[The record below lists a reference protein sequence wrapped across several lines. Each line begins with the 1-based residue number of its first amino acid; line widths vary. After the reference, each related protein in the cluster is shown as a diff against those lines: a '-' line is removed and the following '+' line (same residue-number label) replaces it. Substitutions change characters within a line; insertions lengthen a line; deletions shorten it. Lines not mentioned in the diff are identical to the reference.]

1 MITNDELAIL
11 IPVVDMIVSF
21 SVAFFTYKW
30 LQYKNEQM
38 IKKKHPTKD
47 NGHNLDYSFRIE
59 GGEVVG
65 IHLRGATA
73 QELLDK
79 ILTLIFGEGEQLKHI
94 KITKNTIKT
103 INTERLYKRL
113 FEIKELS
120 LMIKKELRFRDRELN
135 RVVR

>member
-1 MITNDELAIL
+1 MIIMIDNNQLAIL
-11 IPVVDMIVSF
+11 IPIVDMIVSF
-21 SVAFFTYKW
+21 SVAFATYKW

-47 NGHNLDYSFRIE
+47 NGHNLDYSFRID

-79 ILTLIFGEGEQLKHI
+79 VLQLFF
-94 KITKNTIKT
+94 N
-103 INTERLYKRL
+103 NNE
-113 FEIKELS
+113 E
-120 LMIKKELRFRDRELN
+120 
-135 RVVR
+135 VVK